1 LRRPDAAG
9 AAGFYFGYNPK
20 LAEELIMGG
29 GKNFGTKRDTS
40 RGFAFAMIC
49 LAAFAAGCSKSDKE
63 TDNGVFDTSR
73 LPRVSGAKEVFAS
86 PASTIFTSP
95 DSVGQ
100 TADTVDKALAAA
112 GWQKYVAPHTGYSQD
127 EKLRQMSLKKG
138 SQALSVFITI
148 APAQNNATS
157 VQYGALALK
166 NDLPF
171 PKDAA
176 DIEFDPNRPLLTLVT
191 AEPIDTT
198 LDFYRKELGT
208 LGWSLWSQKLNGNQP
223 AGGTSGE
230 LTKSGAYAYYVQGDR
245 RLAALQLERAEAGR
259 IKLKFEGMPS
269 GMLESM
275 ERSFFKSDNTGAAL
289 ADVQHLPRL
298 EGAQERTDR
307 SSSDRV
313 EYSVPGNLPNTSAAV
328 NKTLGAE
335 GWKPYVAPLDEVHAT
350 SLAFKKGRQG
360 LSVSFTISVGKNEL
374 TTDQTTVYYSPAR
387 LNFALAIPDDATDIV
402 FDENRPYLNLITT
415 GTVDSTLEFYR
426 KELVGMGWSLLSAT
440 DATAHWPNAKLDE
453 KPANGAIAYFI
464 RGTQRP
470 IVLALLRRDDGKTN
484 AEIKVPPFAEA
495 QTLEADKDI
504 FGLPRPK
511 LVKTAGGT
519 GGTTEHEL
527 HAHVL
532 AEVDTVL
539 AFYRRE
545 LAARNWKEETQGAVV
560 TPDAVTLNFTSPEGP
575 AVLKLGHKYDLTIV
589 SLVQQLSKPAA
600 KVETAPKSDTVD
612 DVMKQM
618 QQMMRDAGLPQQNSP
633 QAAPA
638 PKAPEAALR
647 KLAENKAPV
656 PMPDTAEDV
665 EFEGADGKLE
675 FNSASSVKAVA
686 DFYRSVMKEQGW
698 DSRSSVINN
707 ANMVVL
713 NFAKAGTAVS
723 LTIMRMG
730 NKTNVSA
737 DGSGLKIASA
747 KSDVPASTTES
758 AKVSPPA
765 SAEDLEAEE
774 SGGLP
779 LPKRHTMSD
788 GTKTPFRRDLKASV
802 PLNLNDVLGFYR
814 RELGTLN
821 WKEESKGAV
830 VTADN
835 VAIRY
840 TTADGPA
847 VLKLGRKDGETSVSL
862 VVKNPNEASKVGIL
876 PKPGQVKILFGN
888 INDADAA
895 ITFNNKAIKVA
906 AGAGTKAPDGP
917 TLDVP
922 PGKYKY
928 SIKLPGK
935 PLQSDEV
942 VLGADEIW
950 GLMIGP
956 GGVLPLQ
963 AY

>member
-1 LRRPDAAG
+1 
-9 AAGFYFGYNPK
+9 
-20 LAEELIMGG
+20 MGG
-29 GKNFGTKRDTS
+29 DKRFGIINRGKP
-40 RGFAFAMIC
+40 RGLVFVMIC
-49 LAAFAAGCSKSDKE
+49 MAAFAAGCSKSDKE

-86 PASTIFTSP
+86 PTSTIFTSP
-95 DSVGQ
+95 DSVAK
-100 TADTVDKALAAA
+100 TADTVDKALTAA
-112 GWQKYVAPHTGYSQD
+112 GWQKYIAPHTAYSQD

-138 SQALSVFITI
+138 SQALSVFITV

-191 AEPIDTT
+191 TEPLDKT

-208 LGWSLWSQKLNGNQP
+208 LGWSLWSQRLNGNQP

-245 RLAALQLERAEAGR
+245 RLAALQLERAEGGR

-269 GMLESM
+269 GTLASM
-275 ERSFFKSDNTGAAL
+275 ERSFFNSDNTGAPL
-289 ADVQHLPRL
+289 VDVRHLPRL
-298 EGAQERTDR
+298 EGAQERTGR
-307 SSSDRV
+307 TSSDRL
-313 EYSVPGNLPNTSAAV
+313 EYSVAGNLPTTSAAV
-328 NKTLGAE
+328 TKALGGD
-335 GWKPYVAPLDEVHAT
+335 GWKPYVAPLDEVHPT
-350 SLAFKKGRQG
+350 LLAFKRGRQG

-374 TTDQTTVYYSPAR
+374 TTDKTVVYYSPTR

-402 FDENRPYLNLITT
+402 FDENRPYLNLITA
-415 GTVDSTLEFYR
+415 GTIDGTLEFYR
-426 KELVGMGWSLLSAT
+426 KELAAMGWSPLSAA
-440 DATAHWPNAKLDE
+440 DAAAHWPNAKLDE
-453 KPANGAIAYFI
+453 KPANGAISYFV

-470 IVLALLRRDDGKTN
+470 VVLSLLRRDDGKTN
-484 AEIKVPPFAEA
+484 AEIKVPLFAEA

-511 LVKTAGGT
+511 LVKTAGGI

-545 LAARNWKEETQGAVV
+545 FAARNWKEETQGTVV
-560 TPDAVTLNFTSPEGP
+560 TPKAVTLNYTSPEGP
-575 AVLKLGHKYDLTIV
+575 GVLKLNHKYDMTIV
-589 SLVQQLSKPAA
+589 KIVQQLPPKPAA
-600 KVETAPKSDTVD
+600 KVETPRNAAGAVD

-618 QQMMRDAGLPQQNSP
+618 QQMMRDAGMQQQNTS

-638 PKAPEAALR
+638 PKAPEPALR
-647 KLAENKAPV
+647 QLAENKAPV
-656 PMPDTAEDV
+656 PVPDTAEDV
-665 EFEGADGKLE
+665 DFDGADGKLE
-675 FNSASSVKAVA
+675 FSSASGVQAVA
-686 DFYRSVMKEQGW
+686 GFYRSAMKERGW
-698 DSRSSVINN
+698 ESRSSVINN

-713 NFAKAGTAVS
+713 NFAKAGKSVS
-723 LTIMRMG
+723 FTIMKMG
-730 NKTNVSA
+730 SKTNVSA
-737 DGSGLKIASA
+737 DGPALKAA
-747 KSDVPASTTES
+747 ATKSDAPAGT

-765 SAEDLEAEE
+765 TADDLVAEE

-779 LPKRHTMSD
+779 IPKRHTISD
-788 GTKTPFRRDLKASV
+788 GTKTTFRRDLKASV
-802 PLNLNDVLGFYR
+802 PLNLSDVLGFYR
-814 RELGTLN
+814 RELGKLN

-830 VTADN
+830 VTADH
-835 VAIRY
+835 VAIMY

-847 VLKLGRKDGETSVSL
+847 ELKLGRKDGETSVSL
-862 VVKNPNEASKVGIL
+862 MVKNPNEASKVGVL

-888 INDADAA
+888 INDAEAA
-895 ITFNNKAIKVA
+895 IMFNNKTIKVA

-917 TLDVP
+917 MLDLS
-922 PGKYKY
+922 PGKYRY
-928 SIKLPGK
+928 SITLPGQ
-935 PLQSDEV
+935 PTQNDEV
-942 VLGADEIW
+942 EVGADEIW

-956 GGVLPLQ
+956 GGVLALQ